1 MKIGKQGYSLVA
13 AVVCGSLFAISHA
26 WADSMDCSG
35 TKKSKDRPYTED
47 IRPGDHPD
55 HVMRQAIRIHVIS
68 SKDADFDGSE
78 QTVFA
83 HEDYYANAGT
93 SVGYFLYT
101 LKSGDKIWARFDS
114 VASTIS
120 TQGSWEATYQGAFR
134 FIAGTGK
141 FSGIRGGGHYE
152 GKVTP
157 GAGFVENFT
166 CSAQY

>member
-1 MKIGKQGYSLVA
+1 MTIGMPVYFLIA
-13 AVVCGSLFAISHA
+13 AVACDSLFAFSPA

-35 TKKSKDRPYTED
+35 TKKSKERPYTED
-47 IRPGDHPD
+47 IRPGDQPD
-55 HVMRQAIRIHVIS
+55 HVMRQAIRTHAIS

-83 HEDYYANAGT
+83 HEDYYANSGT

-114 VASTIS
+114 VASTVS
-120 TQGSWEATYQGAFR
+120 MQGSWEATYQGVFK
-134 FIAGTGK
+134 FVAGTGK

-157 GAGFVENFT
+157 AAGFVENFT

>member
-1 MKIGKQGYSLVA
+1 MKTGKRRCSLIA
-13 AVVCGSLFAISHA
+13 AGICGGVFAITHA

-47 IRPGDHPD
+47 IRPGDLPD
-55 HVMRQAIRIHVIS
+55 HVMRQAIRTHVIS
-68 SKDADFDGSE
+68 SKDADLDGSE

-83 HEDYYANAGT
+83 HEGYYAKAGT

-114 VASTIS
+114 VASTVS
-120 TQGSWEATYQGAFR
+120 MQGSWEATYQGAFR

-141 FSGIRGGGHYE
+141 FSGIRGRG
-152 GKVTP
+152 
-157 GAGFVENFT
+157 
-166 CSAQY
+166 SL